1 MTLRHL
7 FNKTLLIISVCCLC
21 RSVFM
26 ATPALAQPVAS
37 FTANQT
43 SGCSP
48 LNVQFNNTSTGAV
61 SFFWDFG
68 DGNTSTLAN
77 PSNIYSNAGSFN
89 VMLVATSS
97 LGQSDTL
104 IAPGFITV
112 NQNPVAAFTA
122 QTLVACP

>member
-7 FNKTLLIISVCCLC
+7 FNKTLLRISISCLC
-21 RSVFM
+21 RSALM
-26 ATPALAQPVAS
+26 AAPALAQPVAS
-37 FTANQT
+37 FTANQN

-61 SFFWDFG
+61 SYFWDFG

-77 PSNIYSNAGSFN
+77 PSNIYSTAGSYT
-89 VMLVATSS
+89 VSLVATSS

-104 IAPGFITV
+104 VSPGYI
-112 NQNPVAAFTA
+112 
-122 QTLVACP
+122 